1 MKKYILTIATGLA
14 LTAGNAFASEP
25 LLLTETEMDVV
36 SAGFSVVTIN
46 QAGFSIGSAATA
58 GTSEVLGISILGFDA
73 AVGAGATAG
82 ASAGLGAW
90 GTSNQVIAN

>member
-36 SAGFSVVTIN
+36 SAGLSVVTIN
-46 QAGFSIGSAATA
+46 QAGFSAGNAISA
-58 GTSEVLGISILGFDA
+58 GNSNVLGISILGFDA
-73 AVGAGATAG
+73 AVGAGNTAG
-82 ASAGLGAW
+82 LSIGLGAW
-90 GTSNQVIAN
+90 GTANQVVAN